1 MTRPDALAAF
11 LAKKTEIDAMLAR
24 LQGLSENHFGADP
37 EALTWGDVGG
47 LERMAASLREI
58 CACHEGEYAD

>member
-11 LAKKTEIDAMLAR
+11 LAKKAEIDAMLVR
-24 LQGLSENHFGADP
+24 LRALSEDHFGADP
-37 EALTWGDVGG
+37 KAPTWGDVGA
-47 LERMAASLREI
+47 LERMAASLRGI